1 VVVEAPERLEVVLP
15 PAAEA
20 EAAAD
25 DDRPIAPRQVELVH
39 GLRVQVRGQTL
50 RLGPLPAEGQHVGG
64 DVAAVDVEAGLQKRH
79 EQPAGSAR
87 DVERRLPCLDEALEV
102 RDLWAGSVELRPPL
116 RDEPVVPR
124 LRLAHPCAHGYAP
137 R

>member
-1 VVVEAPERLEVVLP
+1 MEAAERLDVVLAL
-15 PAAEA
+15 PAQA

-25 DDRPIAPRQVELVH
+25 DDRPVAARQVELVH

-50 RLGPLPAEGQHVGG
+50 RLGTLAAEGQHVGG
-64 DVAAVDVEAGLQKRH
+64 DVAAVDVEAGLQKRY
-79 EQPAGSAR
+79 EQASGAAG
-87 DVERRLPCLDEALEV
+87 DVERGLPRLDEAPEV
-102 RDLWAGSVELRPPL
+102 RDLRAGSVELRPPL